1 MNEGCP
7 EKFDPGEFFKSGYGI
22 LTKEAKH
29 TITGTWKKLSG
40 TKLIVLKTRKEV
52 NRFVKQAE
60 KEGRFIPG
68 NYPK

>member
-1 MNEGCP
+1 M
-7 EKFDPGEFFKSGYGI
+7 
-22 LTKEAKH
+22 
-29 TITGTWKKLSG
+29 KKLSG

-52 NRFVKQAE
+52 NRFVEQAE